1 MHNAFIEK
9 KICENCG
16 REITLVNYNKHYKA
30 CINPNSFSNQRNLHK
45 NTIDYSNLICKYCNK
60 TCKNKNSLVQHEL
73 RCKENPNRLYRDISE
88 NLRKCQGQNKGKILI
103 TNGIHNKLIFPN
115 EEIPDGWHKG
125 SCTKGK
131 TSIIGYHHTEE
142 MKKHIGQKMSE
153 ILKEGYASGK
163 LKPNKGI
170 GRGKYSYF
178 TYKDKTYLLRS
189 TYEFIFALYLAYNNI
204 DFEYEAI
211 RVPAIRKNQY
221 SSTFISDFNIDNHVI
236 EVKGIK
242 SSKDTI
248 LKESFEA
255 AGYQFTE
262 LFIDD
267 ILKIQKLLEQAG
279 YDVEFMIKQIKLQH
293 KTKNYFQYVFNNKYI
308 V

>member
-1 MHNAFIEK
+1 MKNNNSFIK
-9 KICENCG
+9 KIPCKNCG
-16 REITLVNYNKHYKA
+16 KEITIANYNKHYSA
-30 CINPNSFSNQRNLHK
+30 CINPNSHINKHLQKQDIISLFCRFCHK
-45 NTIDYSNLICKYCNK
+45 E
-60 TCKNKNSLVQHEL
+60 CKNKNSLVQHEI
-73 RCKENPNRLYRDISE
+73 RCKLNPNVDVNNLISD
-88 NLRKCQGQNKGKILI
+88 NLRKHINCNKGKITI
-103 TNGIHNKLIFPN
+103 TNGTHNKLIFPN
-115 EEIPDGWHKG
+115 EEIPSGWYKG

-131 TSIIGYHHTEE
+131 ASIIGYHHTEE

-153 ILKEGYASGK
+153 ILKEGYASGR

-211 RVPAIRKNQY
+211 RVPAI
-221 SSTFISDFNIDNHVI
+221 SDFNINNHVI

-248 LKESFEA
+248 LKDSFEA
-255 AGYQFTE
+255 TGYQFTE
-262 LFIDD
+262 LFIDS
-267 ILKIQKLLEQAG
+267 IIEIQKLLEQAG
-279 YDVEFMIKQIKLQH
+279 YNVEFIVKQIKLQH
-293 KTKNYFQYVFNNKYI
+293 KTKNYFQYIFNNKYI